1 MIRAPDFPVS
11 QVQPQIYLQYQI
23 FIIQYQIFMSEDLDD
38 YSLSRS
44 CVLVYGSLVWFVLY
58 AVLGDCLWVD
68 LKELFSNR
76 FQQYEQSR
84 LLNRI
89 TAICFFVFVISWKEW
104 LSTWD
109 NTHETIE
116 VNIPYLNSLYREFKG
131 TLQRNLRNYSVF
143 YLT

>member
-38 YSLSRS
+38 YSLSPS

-89 TAICFFVFVISWKEW
+89 TVICFFVFVISWKEW

-116 VNIPYLNSLYREFKG
+116 VNTTIFEFSIQRIQGNPSKEFKE
-131 TLQRNLRNYSVF
+131 L
-143 YLT
+143 